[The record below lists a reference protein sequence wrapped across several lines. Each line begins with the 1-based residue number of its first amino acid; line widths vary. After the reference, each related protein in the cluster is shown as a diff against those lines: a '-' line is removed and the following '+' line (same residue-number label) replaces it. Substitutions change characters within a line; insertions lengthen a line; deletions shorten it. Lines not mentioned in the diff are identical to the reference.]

1 MINALLGGS
10 FLPARA
16 KPSSSQLVRCHH
28 SETRKVIVYFE
39 DDNLKQFDGS
49 LVSQE
54 LVSTFADES
63 INSNNK
69 EGVREIELCSPDFPF
84 GDDIL
89 LIDSPGLDAFGYDGH
104 EKLTMASLLPTVDMC
119 LLITTCKSNSDL
131 KLLEVLNAINETGA
145 TGMPVILVQNM
156 IDSIQPSPD
165 GTKSRDDVAKDH
177 MRRLERIVNSSSF
190 EDKSAISIVQFS
202 AINAVQGRIESDKEL
217 LKASNYDCLVER
229 IQSTIDSIIPV
240 INSSRLQNVKK
251 ELVRI
256 SEEAN
261 KDAGLEKGSLVD
273 ASGFQYSTII
283 DEVDE
288 FISEKESGNQALLN
302 DVDAIL
308 DEIPLIDCFSQDTLD
323 EYITRTHSI
332 EQSILNV
339 ITETKSFIDEKC
351 TLLNLNPRD
360 ISSASLKQHNQ
371 SPTLHQKTTEFKVEK
386 KGFWAGVKRFFGS
399 SSGYKTITEVVT
411 DNQAT
416 KKDLIE
422 YVESCKKV
430 FKIALNDWDSKV
442 KSAKQEIKSQV
453 NLRKKQFEERRSHAL
468 ESQSYLEI
476 SRNISKL
483 VDAIILPETFSR
495 IDADN
500 RISKPADNLSEI
512 EVDKSDYALYSL
524 STKVKQQIQK
534 EIIRR
539 LVESPKKV
547 LVIGSDEVS
556 EQFFVSQLLPGT
568 KNIETIHSGINY
580 LSDDAV
586 LCHGYS
592 LPASICIS
600 DYPVVFIL
608 INGTQVGAA
617 EKPLY
622 SLTSQ
627 ACIRKDSAV
636 FWVVQDFQE
645 IINAKEAYGLIQE
658 LISFE
663 RTYFPEKRIKILLS
677 HQNPIYNLAIA
688 ALQEKKKR
696 LHTDNVEILDE
707 LKSLHYLHD
716 EASKDIIHDI
726 IKAFN

>member
-1 MINALLGGS
+1 MINALLGGN

-39 DDNLKQFDGS
+39 DDNTKQYDGS
-49 LVSQE
+49 IVSQE

-119 LLITTCKSNSDL
+119 MLITTCKSNSDL

-177 MRRLERIVNSSSF
+177 MMRLERIVNSSSF

-202 AINAVQGRIESDKEL
+202 AINAVQGRIESDKKL

-256 SEEAN
+256 SDEAK

-273 ASGFQYSTII
+273 TSGFQYSTII
-283 DEVDE
+283 DEVDT
-288 FISEKESGNQALLN
+288 FVSEKKTEYLALLN
-302 DVDAIL
+302 DVEVIL
-308 DEIPLIDCFSQDTLD
+308 NEIPPIDCFSQDTLD
-323 EYITRTHSI
+323 EYITRTQSI
-332 EQSILNV
+332 EQSIINV
-339 ITETKSFIDEKC
+339 ITETKSFIDKKC
-351 TLLNLNPRD
+351 KLLNLNPRD
-360 ISSASLKQHNQ
+360 INSASLKQHNQ
-371 SPTLHQKTTEFKVEK
+371 SPTLHQKTTELKVEK
-386 KGFWAGVKRFFGS
+386 KGLFAGIMRLIGS
-399 SSGYKTITEVVT
+399 SSGYETITKVVT

-416 KKDLIE
+416 KKDLID
-422 YVESCKKV
+422 YVESSKKV
-430 FKIALNDWDSKV
+430 FKIALKDWDSKV
-442 KSAKQEIKSQV
+442 KSAKNEIKSQV

-476 SRNISKL
+476 SQNISKL
-483 VDAIILPETFSR
+483 VEAIILPESFCR

-500 RISKPADNLSEI
+500 RISKPADTLSEI

-534 EIIRR
+534 EIIWR
-539 LVESPKKV
+539 LVDSKKQV

-568 KNIETIHSGINY
+568 TNIETIHSGVNY
-580 LSDDAV
+580 LSDDVV

-627 ACIRKDSAV
+627 ARIGKDSAV

-645 IINAKEAYGLIQE
+645 IINAKEVYGLLQE

-663 RTYFPEKRIKILLS
+663 RTYFPEKKIKILLS

-696 LHTDNVEILDE
+696 LHTDNVEVLDE
-707 LKSLHYLHD
+707 LKRLHYLHD